1 MIISRKKTK
10 FDKKSTRK
18 NALAF
23 DSSDD
28 EKKR

>member
-10 FDKKSTRK
+10 IEKKSTRK
-18 NALAF
+18 NAAAF
-23 DSSDD
+23 DSSED